1 MYANWSE
8 YLRNCTMT
16 LNWLNI
22 LRKKFVFEKYIT
34 FSTFFQKLYHSGH
47 DYEYEMIRYIKIL
60 CMKFP
65 RIFSSLSSFRR
76 NFSESSPTIKNFS
89 IKMKFLN
96 FQDNYF

>member
-22 LRKKFVFEKYIT
+22 LGKKFVFEKYIT
-34 FSTFFQKLYHSGH
+34 FSTFFQKLY
-47 DYEYEMIRYIKIL
+47 YVYEMITYIKIL

-96 FQDNYF
+96 FRDNYF